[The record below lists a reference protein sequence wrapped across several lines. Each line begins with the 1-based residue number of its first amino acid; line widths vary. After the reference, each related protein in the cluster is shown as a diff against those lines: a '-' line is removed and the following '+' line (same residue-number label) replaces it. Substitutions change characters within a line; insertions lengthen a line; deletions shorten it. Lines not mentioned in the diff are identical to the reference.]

1 MMLQPLCSSGKGLA
15 YISLALCWHSLVL
28 EENMLAGS
36 SWNHFQQKMS
46 ASLKVLFFW
55 LID

>member
-28 EENMLAGS
+28 QENMLAGS

-46 ASLKVLFFW
+46 ASLKVLFFG
-55 LID
+55 